1 MRVLNEGKEESVQWA
16 HSFLEETG
24 HEMDDQKVPLQR
36 YVITKGLTK
45 DPKDYPDAKNQ
56 PHVQV
61 ALRLMSRGK
70 AVRPGQEIEY
80 VVCKSAGEGGA
91 GSLAERARHPHEFQL
106 DPLLQVDVEWYKKQ
120 QV

>member
-1 MRVLNEGKEESVQWA
+1 MKVLKEGKEESVQWV
-16 HSFLEETG
+16 HNFLEEQG
-24 HEMDDQKVPLQR
+24 KEMDSNRVPLQR

-61 ALRLMSRGK
+61 ALRLIARGK

-80 VVCKSAGEGGA
+80 VICEAEGSKTSMA
-91 GSLAERARHPHEFQL
+91 DRARHPHEFQL
-106 DPLLQVDVEWYKKQ
+106 DMSLRVDIDWYKKQ

>member
-61 ALRLMSRGK
+61 ALRLLARGK

-80 VVCKSAGEGGA
+80 VVCEETAGEAKGL
-91 GSLAERARHPHEFQL
+91 LAARARHPHEF
-106 DPLLQVDVEWYKKQ
+106 
-120 QV
+120 